1 MSDQST
7 QRAHESTLCWE
18 RLEAWAR
25 EKIQGFLQ
33 ALLEEEVTTF
43 LGRRKSERRMVVD
56 ARPGYRNGHGKPR
69 RLSLTTGTITVRRPR
84 LRGLEARFES
94 RLLPLFQRR
103 TREVGELL
111 PTLYLHGLAQGDF
124 ELALRGLLGTGAPL
138 SRSSLQR
145 LRAQWEAEYAA
156 WRQRDLSDRELVYIW
171 ADGLYV
177 KAGLERDKAAVLV
190 VIGAMRHGR
199 KEILALESGVR
210 ESAESWKAV
219 LRALQARGLSS
230 PRLTIADGHLG
241 IWAALAELYPES
253 AEQRCWNHK
262 LLNVL
267 DQLPRR
273 EHPAARALLCQLP
286 YAETQAQCERLRRQ
300 VAERYGRRYPKAVE
314 TLERDW
320 DRMVTFYRFPREH
333 WKHLRTTNVVE
344 SPFAAVR
351 LRTDAAKRYKR
362 VANATALIWKVLL
375 VAESRFRRLDAPE
388 LLSEVHHGVTYVD
401 GLRASAERQ
410 RRVAA

>member
-1 MSDQST
+1 VDHQTISD
-7 QRAHESTLCWE
+7 AHESTLCWE

-25 EKIQGFLQ
+25 EQIQGFLQ

-43 LGRRKSERRMVVD
+43 LGRRKSERQAAVD
-56 ARPGYRNGHGKPR
+56 GRPGYRNGYGKPR
-69 RLSLTTGTITVRRPR
+69 RLSLTAGTVTVRRPR
-84 LRGLEARFES
+84 VRDLDERFES
-94 RLLPLFQRR
+94 RILPLFKRH
-103 TREVGELL
+103 TAEVGALL
-111 PTLYLHGLAQGDF
+111 PALYLHGLAEGDF
-124 ELALRGLLGTGAPL
+124 DLALRGLLGASAPL
-138 SRSSLQR
+138 SPSSLQR
-145 LRAQWEAEYAA
+145 LKGRWEAEYQA
-156 WRQRDLSDRELVYIW
+156 WRQRDLSDRELVYLW

-177 KAGLERDKAAVLV
+177 KAGLEQEKAALLV
-190 VIGAMRHGR
+190 VIGARRDGS
-199 KEILALESGVR
+199 KEVLAVESGVR
-210 ESAESWKAV
+210 ESVESWKAV
-219 LRALQARGLSS
+219 LRSLKARGLPA
-230 PRLTIADGHLG
+230 PRLTVADGHLG
-241 IWAALAELYPES
+241 IWGALAEIYPES

-286 YAETQAQCERLRRQ
+286 YAETRAQCERLRQQ

-351 LRTDAAKRYKR
+351 LRTEAAKRYKR
-362 VANATALIWKVLL
+362 VANATAVIWKVLL

-388 LLSEVHHGVTYVD
+388 LLSDVYHGVLYVD
-401 GLRASAERQ
+401 G
-410 RRVAA
+410 RRVPSGQKGRAAA